1 MVKLL
6 DTSRLPKPED
16 LQCDNL
22 NYALTKKYQ
31 DTVSKCVSLALV
43 IVLMMVVQLVLVEGT
58 LNLCM
63 CQEWTSS

>member
-1 MVKLL
+1 VVKLL

-16 LQCDNL
+16 LQCNNL

-31 DTVSKCVSLALV
+31 DTVSKCVSLV
-43 IVLMMVVQLVLVEGT
+43 VVLMMVVQLVLVEGT

-63 CQEWTSS
+63 CQEWTSG

>member
-22 NYALTKKYQ
+22 NYALTMKYQ
-31 DTVSKCVSLALV
+31 DTTVSKCVSLV
-43 IVLMMVVQLVLVEGT
+43 IVPMMVVQLVLVEGT

-63 CQEWTSS
+63 CQEWTSG

>member
-1 MVKLL
+1 MVNLL

-16 LQCDNL
+16 LQCNNL

-31 DTVSKCVSLALV
+31 DTVSKCVSLV
-43 IVLMMVVQLVLVEGT
+43 VVLMMVVQLVLVEGT

-63 CQEWTSS
+63 CQEWTSG

>member
-1 MVKLL
+1 MVNLS

-16 LQCDNL
+16 LQCNNL

-31 DTVSKCVSLALV
+31 DTVSKCVSLV
-43 IVLMMVVQLVLVEGT
+43 VVLMMVVQLVLVEGT

-63 CQEWTSS
+63 CQEWTSG

>member
-16 LQCDNL
+16 LQCNNL

-31 DTVSKCVSLALV
+31 DTVSKCVSLV
-43 IVLMMVVQLVLVEGT
+43 VVLMMVVQLVLVEGT

-63 CQEWTSS
+63 CQEWTSG